1 MNALSLPF
9 LRPFAGFGPLVLRV
23 LIGLIMAMHGWQKFQ
38 GVDGVAGFFGSLGIP
53 APAVMAW
60 VVTIVEL
67 VGGICLIL
75 GLLTR
80 LWAALAAIVMLTVF
94 FTAKAGAPLVNMS
107 GEPGPALELEAAIL
121 AGAVALLLIGP
132 GKLALDA
139 MLGIDRG

>member
-9 LRPFAGFGPLVLRV
+9 LRPLARFGPLVLRV
-23 LIGLIMAMHGWQKFQ
+23 LIGLILAMHGWQKYQ
-38 GVDGVAGFFGSLGIP
+38 GVDGVAGFFTSLGIP

-60 VVTIVEL
+60 VVTVVEL

-80 LWAALAAIVMLTVF
+80 IWAGLAAIVMLTVF
-94 FTAKAGAPLVNMS
+94 FTAKAGAPIVNMT

-121 AGAVALLLIGP
+121 AGAVALALIGP
-132 GKLALDA
+132 GKLSLDA
-139 MLGIDRG
+139 MLGIED